1 MELPRDIFEL
11 AHGHFSNAAA
21 TAAVR
26 SADAAMVKPAEEMDI
41 IQELN

>member
-26 SADAAMVKPAEEMDI
+26 SADAMVKPAEEMDI
-41 IQELN
+41 IQEPN